1 MTSMKS
7 GTQNSIE
14 QKPLTSFVKKIFYFS
29 IWILALIGLS
39 SLGTRVFQNSRAS
52 GEKIGLVEIVGM
64 ITDSRDVVNQISLY
78 RRDNSILGIILRIDS
93 PGGAVA
99 PSQEIYEEVL
109 KTRKEKKII
118 SSLGSMA
125 ASGGY
130 YIASSSEHI
139 IANPGTLTGSIG
151 VIFASSNIEELIN
164 KIGLKPVVIKSGK
177 FKDSGSPVRTMTK
190 EEKNLLQGVVDDV
203 HSQFVQAIVN
213 GRNLPESEVRK
224 IADGSVFTG
233 KRALDLKL
241 VDQLG
246 GLEDSIEWMKRTLHL
261 KNRPKIVQKKEKA
274 SLFQFLLE
282 NFSQEWFTA
291 TSLYRRPTLQFLW
304 PSSLNEWR

>member
-1 MTSMKS
+1 MKS